1 MVVLVATMRLELESN
16 NELAVEVLKTV
27 DAAAGAVVVASA
39 LVVCVVLCA
48 TTTVLCT
55 ALVEAAIPAK
65 IVLASGQTPTGPSS
79 AKYATMIFSP
89 VSPWFPHAALT

>member
-1 MVVLVATMRLELESN
+1 VVVLVATMRLELESN
-16 NELAVEVLKTV
+16 NELAVEVLLKTV

-65 IVLASGQTPTGPSS
+65 IVLASGQTPTGP
-79 AKYATMIFSP
+79 
-89 VSPWFPHAALT
+89 